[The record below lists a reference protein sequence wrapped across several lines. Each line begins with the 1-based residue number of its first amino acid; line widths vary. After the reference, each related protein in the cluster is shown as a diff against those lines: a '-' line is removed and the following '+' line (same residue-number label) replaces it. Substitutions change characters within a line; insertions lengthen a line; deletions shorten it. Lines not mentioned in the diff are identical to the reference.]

1 MSAASAS
8 AALLSAALLPGLA
21 AGGGVLL
28 ALALLAVLVP
38 RVKLR
43 AVALALAGAGTL
55 AALAHLALGAA
66 PARLALPFGVAG
78 VRPVLA
84 LDGLASFFLTALLP
98 VGMAGLARGAGPGL
112 LALLGSLVLAVLA
125 AEAGTLALAVAA
137 SCLAIGGM
145 RPAWLAGIA
154 VPALA
159 IGLALPEG
167 DAAFAAIRAQVA
179 AGGVGMEP
187 SLALAAGGALAA
199 LVPLHRWPH
208 GMRAQGTGLAATLLA
223 TLGLYLLARTM
234 LDLAGP
240 LAPGWAVPLL
250 VGGGAA
256 SVLGGLAAARAQDMR
271 GALAGVAVARS
282 GLAALGLAMA
292 VAARGVDDG
301 PVAALALGAAL
312 FLMAVLGWAQ
322 ALAALATGA
331 VARGAGSQ
339 DLARLGGLVHRMR
352 FTFAAALAA
361 GLAVAML
368 PPGAG
373 FAGLWLLVRAAT
385 TLPRGGGAEWWAL
398 GLVVVAAAGL
408 AAALLGFAALRGL
421 GVAFLGRPRSPR
433 AAVAEEVGPAWR
445 WAMLAF
451 SALLALSGLVPGVVL
466 ALAGPAVAMLAG
478 AAAPSGWLSVQGYAP
493 LGLALLVALAGA
505 VVALGVRTRAP
516 AGHRVAP
523 AWEGGQAPSPSWLPF
538 GDPAT
543 QLGAAGFARALG
555 HGLPRLRLPS
565 WRLKR
570 PVAWPG
576 RGFGARLA
584 PLLVGLALMA
594 MLALH
599 GAGLW

>member
-8 AALLSAALLPGLA
+8 SALVSAALLPGLA
-21 AGGGVLL
+21 AGGAVLMV
-28 ALALLAVLVP
+28 LALLAALVP
-38 RVKLR
+38 RMKLR
-43 AVALALAGAGTL
+43 AAGLALAGAGTV
-55 AALAHLALGAA
+55 AALAHLVLGAV
-66 PARLALPFGVAG
+66 PARLALPFAVAG

-84 LDGLASFFLTALLP
+84 LDGLASFFLVVLLP

-125 AEAGTLALAVAA
+125 AEAGMLALGVAA

-145 RPAWLAGIA
+145 RPAWLAGVA
-154 VPALA
+154 VPALV
-159 IGLALPEG
+159 IGLALPAG
-167 DAAFAAIRAQVA
+167 DPGFAAVRAQVA
-179 AGGVGMEP
+179 AGGAGMAP
-187 SLALAAGGALAA
+187 ALVLVAGGALAA
-199 LVPLHRWPH
+199 LAPLHRWPH
-208 GMRAQGTGLAATLLA
+208 ALRTQGGGLAGTLLA
-223 TLGLYLLARTM
+223 TLGLYLLARGM

-240 LAPGWAVPLL
+240 LAPGWALPLL
-250 VGGGAA
+250 MAGGSAA
-256 SVLGGLAAARAQDMR
+256 MLGGLAAARARDMR
-271 GALAGVAVARS
+271 GAMAGVAVARS
-282 GLAALGLAMA
+282 GLVALGLGMA

-301 PVAALALGAAL
+301 PAAALALGAAL

-322 ALAALATGA
+322 ALAALAAGA
-331 VARGAGSQ
+331 VEHGAGSQ
-339 DLARLGGLVHRMR
+339 ALARLGGLVHRMR
-352 FTFAAALAA
+352 FTFAAAAA
-361 GLAVAML
+361 ACLAVAML

-398 GLVVVAAAGL
+398 GLAVVAAAGL
-408 AAALLGFAALRGL
+408 AAALLGFAVLRGL

-433 AAVAEEVGPAWR
+433 AAAAEEVGPAWR

-451 SALLALSGLVPGVVL
+451 SAVLALSGLVPGIVL

-478 AAAPSGWLSVQGYAP
+478 AAAPGGWLSVQGYAP

-505 VVALGVRTRAP
+505 VVALGVRARAP

-523 AWEGGQAPSPSWLPF
+523 AWEGGQSPSPSWLPF

-543 QLGAAGFARALG
+543 QLGAAGFARTLG
-555 HGLPRLRLPS
+555 HRLPRLRLPS
-565 WRLKR
+565 WPLKR
-570 PVAWPG
+570 LAAWPG
-576 RGFGARLA
+576 RGFAARVA
-584 PLLVGLALMA
+584 PLLLGLKLVV